1 MNTPLIT
8 WCCIAIAMIIIFIL
22 RVCHNRNN
30 TLRTNR
36 KFIEIGSERE
46 EIFVPGDRLHPDTET
61 YDYNDDND

>member
-1 MNTPLIT
+1 
-8 WCCIAIAMIIIFIL
+8 MIIIFIL